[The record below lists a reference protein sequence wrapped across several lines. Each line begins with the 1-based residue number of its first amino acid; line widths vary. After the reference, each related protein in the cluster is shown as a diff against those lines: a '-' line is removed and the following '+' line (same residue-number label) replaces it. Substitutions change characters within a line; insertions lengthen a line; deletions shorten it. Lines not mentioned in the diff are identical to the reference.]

1 MDEWK
6 KRIWYILPKTLFSLK
21 HKEILLYVTI
31 WTKLEDTVLSE
42 IHQSHKEIND
52 SMIPLI

>member
-52 SMIPLI
+52 SMLPLI